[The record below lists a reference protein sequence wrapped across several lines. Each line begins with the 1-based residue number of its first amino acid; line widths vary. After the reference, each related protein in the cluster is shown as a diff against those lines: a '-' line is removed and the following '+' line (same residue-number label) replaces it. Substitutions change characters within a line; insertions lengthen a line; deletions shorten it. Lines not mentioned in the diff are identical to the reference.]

1 MTTIKVDADVRD
13 QFASVARARGLS
25 MAALLRDV
33 ATELEERQRWAVIE
47 ASYERL
53 RTSDPQAWSEYLA
66 ELDGWD
72 SAAADPGDA
81 VAEWPEYNQ

>member
-53 RTSDPQAWSEYLA
+53 KTSDPQGWSEYLA
-66 ELDGWD
+66 ELDRWD
-72 SAAADPGDA
+72 SAASDPGDA
-81 VAEWPEYNQ
+81 AAEWPEYNQ